1 MSLLSS
7 CGEEYKYAASW
18 HFQTVGNP
26 QLKRACLVNGVGN
39 LIRTTATQKTASRT
53 GHSSMLTTT
62 AYVFMLMHPSCVSKR
77 IKAGNNRFCFHLF
90 WLLVFARVRAYID
103 ESFHWE
109 FALRSKARDNSLEAV
124 ASSVST
130 ANPPPH
136 RCHNGQLVGRRTSVC
151 FFRIFAPQVDGRR
164 QLSNEQSCRPSAQ
177 GT

>member
-1 MSLLSS
+1 MCCLLALSDS
-7 CGEEYKYAASW
+7 RK
-18 HFQTVGNP
+18 P
-26 QLKRACLVNGVGN
+26 QLIRACLVNGVGN
-39 LIRTTATQKTASRT
+39 MIRTMATQKTSTRT

-136 RCHNGQLVGRRTSVC
+136 RCHNGRLVGGRTSVC

>member
-39 LIRTTATQKTASRT
+39 LIRTTATQKTSSRT
-53 GHSSMLTTT
+53 GHSPIITTT
-62 AYVFMLMHPSCVSKR
+62 AYVFMLMHLSCVSKR
-77 IKAGNNRFCFHLF
+77 IKAGKKTVYLFCFHLF
-90 WLLVFARVRAYID
+90 WLLVCARVRVYID
-103 ESFHWE
+103 ESLHWE
-109 FALRSKARDNSLEAV
+109 FVLRLKARDTYPQAV

-136 RCHNGQLVGRRTSVC
+136 RYHNGQLVGGRTSVC
-151 FFRIFAPQVDGRR
+151 FVRIFAPQVEGR
-164 QLSNEQSCRPSAQ
+164 
-177 GT
+177 